1 MSVQNPAV
9 RTSRTFDAALAV
21 FDKLVAATFPAHSV
35 TGNTPAVH
43 LFSDPVWSEGEFI
56 SVRDGTNP
64 ATSEW
69 VSASSATSEET
80 LTVDV
85 VIRSMVPAVDSER
98 DVVNRLEAL
107 ADVVQLIAYDAA
119 AGKPKALG
127 FTNESRT
134 GRASSVSW
142 SLSRA
147 PEGFVGEATV
157 RFRLMALI

>member
-1 MSVQNPAV
+1 MSVQDPSV

-21 FDKLVAATFPAHSV
+21 YDKLAAATFAAHSV
-35 TGNTPAVH
+35 TGITPEVH
-43 LFSDPVWSEGEFI
+43 LFSDPTWEEGEYI
-56 SVRDGTNP
+56 TVRDGTTP

-69 VSASSATSEET
+69 VSASSATSEER

-85 VIRSMVPAVDSER
+85 VIRSMVPAVTSER
-98 DVVNRLEAL
+98 TVVARLEAL
-107 ADVVQLIAYDAA
+107 ADVVQLIAYDVA

-127 FTNESRT
+127 FDNESRT

-142 SLSRA
+142 SLART